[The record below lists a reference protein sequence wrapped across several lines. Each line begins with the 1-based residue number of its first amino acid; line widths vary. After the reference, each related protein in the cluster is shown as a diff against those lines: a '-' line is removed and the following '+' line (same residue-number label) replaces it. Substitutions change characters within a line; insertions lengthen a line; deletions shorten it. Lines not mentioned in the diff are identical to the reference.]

1 VLYPYHQA
9 IFKARRS
16 PYWTLVPPA
25 LILQTYSS
33 NQVELKTIRLGA
45 QENQSLGGIGGAWI
59 LYGNGPR
66 SFYVLEFNVYD
77 LAEYRPLVE
86 EGMPLEVYNHR
97 VHGWKKTFVVKE
109 ENGGF
114 IGTQTRITD
123 EDVERLIAPTVG
135 EVHYLAKACF
145 ISPGYPIV
153 LADAHNRCKITRDR
167 KDRLNAQLI
176 SELQRQG
183 YHPVDFETW
192 SEDPHK
198 IYEQ

>member
-1 VLYPYHQA
+1 
-9 IFKARRS
+9 
-16 PYWTLVPPA
+16 
-25 LILQTYSS
+25 LILQAYTS
-33 NQVELKTIRLGA
+33 NQPEAKTIRLGA

-66 SFYVLEFNVYD
+66 TFYVLEFNVYD
-77 LAEYRPLVE
+77 LAEYRPLIE
-86 EGMPLEVYNHR
+86 QGIPLEYYNQKM
-97 VHGWKKTFVVKE
+97 HGWKKTFVAAQGQ
-109 ENGGF
+109 NGYF
-114 IGTQTRITD
+114 VGTQTRITD
-123 EDVERLIAPTVG
+123 EDVEKLIAPTVS
-135 EVHYLAKACF
+135 EVHYLTEACF

-176 SELQRQG
+176 SELQQWG

-198 IYEQ
+198 TYEQ